1 MPKKVYDGG
10 APEDLT
16 PGVYSQISVD
26 VDKMIDAAEGGVRN
40 GEEKRVEEGKAL
52 QIVPRGKGGNDGYKM
67 QQMQKAN
74 AAAWAKILPQ
84 LPCSVHEKL
93 AYISPADRTPEEEDG
108 LQELCKC
115 ISKTGDAPETAMRNL
130 WGAEL
135 AKAPSRLRQA
145 LNGELALSALSFNV
159 EQEIAPNGSVLPV
172 PLNAKKSWGNKPEP
186 SAYREYFE
194 EYVALGDDRSADKVA
209 EKFDLTHWQMN
220 KICTEWCWVERIELI
235 EHERAL
241 IQSIVRQDDVTAAL
255 QAVSIGMAR
264 ELLQRVKVD
273 EKTGMI
279 TGIKDLQ
286 FETKRDLE
294 RCVDMVLLIR
304 EKVFSDEQVANK
316 PRGAGRLPAGGM
328 GGRPVINFIIRK

>member
-52 QIVPRGKGGNDGYKM
+52 QIVSR
-67 QQMQKAN
+67 
-74 AAAWAKILPQ
+74 
-84 LPCSVHEKL
+84 
-93 AYISPADRTPEEEDG
+93 
-108 LQELCKC
+108 
-115 ISKTGDAPETAMRNL
+115 ET
-130 WGAEL
+130 
-135 AKAPSRLRQA
+135 SDVQ
-145 LNGELALSALSFNV
+145 
-159 EQEIAPNGSVLPV
+159 PNGSVLPV